1 MASHELTPNA
11 AHIREGREEW
21 RGDALRKER
30 DRDGERRKRSGSQ
43 VRQAQA
49 KVLILALVIGGS
61 QLLCLPGRVDEDE
74 WAYEEHDATHG
85 LRAQSIDGP
94 TERCGGAGPLPHN
107 AYRYRSSCS
116 LSFPRSTVPF
126 PEAVTWRSFGPRRSG
141 ADGQKKA
148 SSCSAA
154 GSAHPARPYAPAFQ
168 RHGEAEAVDGG
179 SRSWRRQRF
188 RRTCGARGAACHLLL
203 PRDPASN

>member
-126 PEAVTWRSFGPRRSG
+126 PEAVTWRSFGPRRSEWG
-141 ADGQKKA
+141 RRAKESLVVLRRRKRA
-148 SSCSAA
+148 PRTSIRTSIPAA
-154 GSAHPARPYAPAFQ
+154 WRS
-168 RHGEAEAVDGG
+168 G
-179 SRSWRRQRF
+179 SRRRRQPIMAAAAFSSDLRCSWR
-188 RRTCGARGAACHLLL
+188 CL
-203 PRDPASN
+203 PPSSSS